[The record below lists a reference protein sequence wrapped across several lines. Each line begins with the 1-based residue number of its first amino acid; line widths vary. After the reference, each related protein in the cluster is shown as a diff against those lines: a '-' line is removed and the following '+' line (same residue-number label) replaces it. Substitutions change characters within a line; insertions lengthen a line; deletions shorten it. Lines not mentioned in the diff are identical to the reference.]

1 MRHRRWIIIASAFV
15 LVAAGAL
22 FLLQTGPLAQ
32 PPPPEEMEP
41 PPPEMDMPED
51 MMDMPMGGSAG
62 AGGAMEWSTVEAP
75 EEKSI
80 TYREFAARTGVPV
93 SVPSAFTERE
103 DGTSKTATFN
113 SWMQLQRVYGG
124 YASGARAADDMEPG
138 RVGGRL
144 TREATEWAGYT
155 VSVAKE
161 LAELYTQGLN
171 GFTFKVS
178 HPIMG
183 GMTINDLATQVTDVG
198 PMNVMVVMQVKPSLQ
213 RSYGQKVYDR
223 MRKYDCLGF
232 ANASGTGMHTTSL
245 PFHVHTY
252 KSGLWRPNKI
262 NLSPV
267 AAPVW
272 GTLWA
277 QNRVRLSIKNRAGDE
292 IYSAEQSA
300 GQNQD
305 ILSAILNPPEF
316 YYNPKWRLLIP
327 PEDVKFQGGRLN
339 LNGTRCWTYM
349 FSFSLPA
356 NVAAQMHSASAELLG
371 VIDPVAEARRLASGA
386 QNIGIGAAGVTT
398 GGGPG
403 MDEFDE
409 MAGPPEDMP
418 GLPAAPPGY
427 NVSGPAMPSAGM
439 M

>member
-32 PPPPEEMEP
+32 PPPEEMELP
-41 PPPEMDMPED
+41 DITMDMPGE
-51 MMDMPMGGSAG
+51 MPGMGMGMGGSA
-62 AGGAMEWSTVEAP
+62 AGGALEWSTVEPP

-80 TYREFAARTGVPV
+80 TYQEFVARTGLPPN
-93 SVPSAFTERE
+93 VPSAFTRDE
-103 DGTSKTATFN
+103 DGTPRTATHN
-113 SWMQLQRVYGG
+113 SWMQLQRVY
-124 YASGARAADDMEPG
+124 AAGMMAAEGIEPG
-138 RVGGRL
+138 RVGSRL
-144 TREATEWAGYT
+144 TREATEWAAYT
-155 VSVAKE
+155 VRVAKE
-161 LAELYTQGLN
+161 LAELYAQGLD

-183 GMTINDLATQVTDVG
+183 GMTINPSATQVTEVG

-213 RSYGQKVYDR
+213 RAYGQKVYDR
-223 MRKYDCLGF
+223 MRKYDCLGR
-232 ANASGTGMHTTSL
+232 ANTSNAGVHNTST
-245 PFHVHTY
+245 PFHVHTH
-252 KSGLWRPNKI
+252 KGGLWRPNKL

-272 GTLWA
+272 GALWS
-277 QNRVRLSIKNRAGDE
+277 QNRVRLSIKNRVGDE
-292 IYSAEQSA
+292 IYSAEQPA
-300 GQNQD
+300 GQSQD

-349 FSFSLPA
+349 FSFNLPA

-371 VIDPVAEARRLASGA
+371 VTDPVAEARRLASGA
-386 QNIGIGAAGVTT
+386 QSIGIGTAGVTT
-398 GGGPG
+398 AGPAG
-403 MDEFDE
+403 MDPLDP
-409 MAGPPEDMP
+409 MMGMPPEDMP
-418 GLPAAPPGY
+418 GMPGAPGGHDIHAPMVAPPG
-427 NVSGPAMPSAGM
+427 M